1 MAHLFV
7 VILVCTISLNTF
19 DNLPYK
25 ELMYLSNF
33 EEVNVFRYCLNLS
46 EELQRRGQHCKRT
59 NGTKWKLWY
68 CPTNLDHRYD
78 CNAESYAQQHV
89 NTCDGVYQ
97 PAYAHPG
104 YKENVNVL
112 GRQSDFAGAAQ
123 WAMSSWWSQL
133 ARFGMRTDMLF
144 TEAIRTRTTNNI
156 RKFTKVSRL
165 RHCIA

>member
-46 EELQRRGQHCKRT
+46 EELQRR
-59 NGTKWKLWY
+59 
-68 CPTNLDHRYD
+68 RYD